1 MGKGHATCVMPQLG
15 IWPQVTGM
23 DVLSVS
29 VYRSPSETDAITTFC
44 ISHTG
49 KSKTQ
54 GLHKSKFTLLSKGGG
69 AVWRA

>member
-15 IWPQVTGM
+15 IWSQVTGM
-23 DVLSVS
+23 DAFPVS
-29 VYRSPSETDAITTFC
+29 VYQLPSEVDVITTFC

-54 GLHKSKFTLLSKGGG
+54 RVCANLSS
-69 AVWRA
+69 RC